1 MTIVKLTLKQECKS
15 MRDVHWVVV
24 DGWWQDDFPGYTH
37 VVLTELSFLCS
48 HIRSMWNLRSPLAM

>member
-24 DGWWQDDFPGYTH
+24 DGWWQDDFPGYTR
-37 VVLTELSFLCS
+37 VVT
-48 HIRSMWNLRSPLAM
+48 